1 MDFGLWALS
10 WAVASAIY
18 AVYRT
23 EVPTL
28 RPKAQSPKP
37 R

>member
-1 MDFGLWALS
+1 MDFGLWALT
-10 WAVASAIY
+10 WAVASALY

-23 EVPTL
+23 EIPK
-28 RPKAQSPKP
+28 PKAQSLKP

>member
-10 WAVASAIY
+10 WAVASALY

-23 EVPTL
+23 ET
-28 RPKAQSPKP
+28 PKAHSPKP
-37 R
+37 KA